1 MSESEKSSGDFTDL
15 RVWQR
20 AMDLGERIYRLTWT
34 FPRSETYGLSGQLQR
49 AVLSVP
55 SNIAEGR
62 TRNSLRDYVRFV
74 SIARGSLAEV
84 QTQLMFA
91 VRMEYVSPQQSEP
104 LLAEIR
110 DLTRQLNALRNALEA
125 KLSKED
131 AVPGTRNPKPETGRG
146 PAR

>member
-1 MSESEKSSGDFTDL
+1 MSDSEKSGGDFTDL

-62 TRNSLRDYVRFV
+62 TRNSLRDYLRFV

-84 QTQLMFA
+84 QTQIVFA
-91 VRMEYVSPQQSEP
+91 VRVEYLTHQQSEP

-125 KLSKED
+125 RLSKELS
-131 AVPGTRNPKPETGRG
+131 VPETRNLKPGTHQGNTR
-146 PAR
+146 

>member
-1 MSESEKSSGDFTDL
+1 MSESEKSAGDFTDL

-55 SNIAEGR
+55 SNIVEGR
-62 TRNSLRDYVRFV
+62 TRNSLRDYLRFV

-91 VRMEYVSPQQSEP
+91 VRVEYLTRQQAEP
-104 LLAEIR
+104 LLTEIHE
-110 DLTRQLNALRNALEA
+110 LTRQLNALRNALES
-125 KLSKED
+125 KLPKEQT
-131 AVPGTRNPKPETGRG
+131 VPETRNLKPETNRE

>member
-1 MSESEKSSGDFTDL
+1 MSDAEKSGGDFTDL

-49 AVLSVP
+49 AVLAVP

-62 TRNSLRDYVRFV
+62 TRNSLKDYLRFV

-84 QTQLMFA
+84 QTQILFA
-91 VRMEYVSPQQSEP
+91 VRVEYLTRQQSEP

-125 KLSKED
+125 KLSKEHV
-131 AVPGTRNPKPETGRG
+131 VPETRNPKPETRQGSTR
-146 PAR
+146 